1 MRISDW
7 SSDVCS
13 SDLTNVMPVAIIVMV
28 RDVLVRIRWH
38 LIDVAIG
45 MDCELDARDASPR
58 QIGGMSH
65 AGEAGEDQHQACQE
79 RQKGSHE
86 PALTTERFPC
96 HCNNSR
102 AGAFAARHAGQA
114 SPSTRHAERRK
125 ITAINPPTMMSG
137 QTTCRERECQYG
149 KTQVVAGT

>member
-13 SDLTNVMPVAIIVMV
+13 SDL
-28 RDVLVRIRWH
+28 
-38 LIDVAIG
+38 
-45 MDCELDARDASPR
+45 
-58 QIGGMSH
+58 
-65 AGEAGEDQHQACQE
+65 
-79 RQKGSHE
+79 KGSHE

-114 SPSTRHAERRK
+114 SPSTRHAERRQ

-137 QTTCRERECQYG
+137 QAEPVRPTNPAAARTPTFDATSLREHSNALAMFTFSRRKRQSSDRTKRFRTKERKVLVLGQGVTIRYNIG
-149 KTQVVAGT
+149 GSR

>member
-1 MRISDW
+1 MWLFILVFFFFKQKTAYEMRISDW

-13 SDLTNVMPVAIIVMV
+13 SDL
-28 RDVLVRIRWH
+28 
-38 LIDVAIG
+38 
-45 MDCELDARDASPR
+45 
-58 QIGGMSH
+58 GMSH

-125 ITAINPPTMMSG
+125 ITAINPPTMIDRKS
-137 QTTCRERECQYG
+137 TRLNSSH
-149 KTQVVAGT
+149 

>member
-1 MRISDW
+1 M
-7 SSDVCS
+7 
-13 SDLTNVMPVAIIVMV
+13 
-28 RDVLVRIRWH
+28 IR
-38 LIDVAIG
+38 
-45 MDCELDARDASPR
+45 RPPR
-58 QIGGMSH
+58 STRTYTLLPYTTLFRS
-65 AGEAGEDQHQACQE
+65 GEDQHQACQE

-137 QTTCRERECQYG
+137 QAEPVRPTNPAAARTPTFDATSLREHSNVLDMF
-149 KTQVVAGT
+149 TF